1 MTLIKTSLLNAIAVA
16 SKMLAL
22 LGINKVLAIY
32 VGPVGYPI
40 VGQFQNFVQI
50 ITTFASG
57 AINNGVIKYTAE
69 YKDDDDQL
77 SCLWTT
83 AAYISVIGAAIFGVV
98 IIISNNWLSLF
109 FLKDLKYAGVFNWFG
124 VGLIFFVLN
133 SLLLAILNGKK
144 EVRRYVLANILG
156 SGLSIA
162 AIYYMTTRAG
172 LYGALI
178 ALGTYQSVAFFAT
191 LFIFIRS
198 EKIRKA
204 HFAGAFSN
212 EVVRN
217 LSKFAAMALVSA
229 ACVPLSHMFVRDS
242 LISSLGSKEAG
253 YWEGM
258 SRLSAAYLMLITST
272 LSVYFL
278 PRFSEIGKWSEIR
291 RELIGGYKLI
301 IPVVLA
307 LTCFIYLFRSQIIVL
322 LFSEEF
328 IPMQSLFVWQLLGDI
343 FKICGWLLAYLI
355 LSKAMVQFFV
365 WTEIIFSFSF
375 FLLVNFFIK
384 YFGVDGA
391 AIAHLVNYAIYFFVL
406 SFYINKKIEV
416 GVNNE

>member
-16 SKMLAL
+16 SRMLAL
-22 LGINKVLAIY
+22 LGVNKVLAIY
-32 VGPVGYPI
+32 VGPSGYPI
-40 VGQFQNFVQI
+40 IGQFQNFVQI

-69 YKDDDDQL
+69 YKDDDNQL

-83 AAYISVIGAAIFGVV
+83 AAYISVIGAVIFGV
-98 IIISNNWLSLF
+98 IIISNNNWLSLF
-109 FLKDLKYAGVFNWFG
+109 FLKNINYAGVFTWFG

-144 EVRRYVLANILG
+144 EVQRYVLANILG

-162 AIYYMTTRAG
+162 IIYYMTMRAG

-178 ALGTYQSVAFFAT
+178 ALATYQSVAFFAT
-191 LFIFIRS
+191 LFIFIKS
-198 EKIRKA
+198 KKIRRA
-204 HFAGAFSN
+204 HFSGDFSK
-212 EVVRN
+212 EMVCK
-217 LSKFAAMALVSA
+217 LSQFAAMALVSA
-229 ACVPLSHMFVRDS
+229 ACVPLSHMLVRDS
-242 LISSLGSKEAG
+242 LIGSLGSEEAG

-258 SRLSAAYLMLITST
+258 SRLSSAYLMLITST

-278 PRFSEIGKWSEIR
+278 PRFSEIRKWSEIKK
-291 RELIGGYKLI
+291 ELISGYKLI

-307 LTCFIYLFRSQIIVL
+307 LTCFIYLFRTQIIAL
-322 LFSEEF
+322 LFSKEF
-328 IPMQSLFVWQLLGDI
+328 IPMQSLFLWQLLGDI

-365 WTEIIFSFSF
+365 WTEVLFSFSF

-391 AIAHLVNYAIYFFVL
+391 AIAHLVNYVIYFIVL
-406 SFYINKKIEV
+406 SFYIGKKIKV
-416 GVNNE
+416 GIDNE